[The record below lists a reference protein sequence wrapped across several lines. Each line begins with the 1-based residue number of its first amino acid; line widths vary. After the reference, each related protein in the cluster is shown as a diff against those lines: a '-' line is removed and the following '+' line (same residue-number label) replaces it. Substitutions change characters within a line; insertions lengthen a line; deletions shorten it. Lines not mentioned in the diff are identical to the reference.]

1 MCEFFFVLKTDAS
14 VLKINRMLSVMIQK
28 DKIKE
33 SRLKNESV
41 IKNSK

>member
-1 MCEFFFVLKTDAS
+1 MCEFFFVLKNDAS